1 MDTKDETVSV
11 VLSTASPFKFAGSVY
26 EALYG
31 KTNVDEFALM
41 EDLSQKTRVKIPENL
56 KEIKNKKI
64 RHFEACEVNEMEGF
78 VAKASNKRIN
88 EVKND

>member
-1 MDTKDETVSV
+1 
-11 VLSTASPFKFAGSVY
+11 
-26 EALYG
+26 
-31 KTNVDEFALM
+31 M